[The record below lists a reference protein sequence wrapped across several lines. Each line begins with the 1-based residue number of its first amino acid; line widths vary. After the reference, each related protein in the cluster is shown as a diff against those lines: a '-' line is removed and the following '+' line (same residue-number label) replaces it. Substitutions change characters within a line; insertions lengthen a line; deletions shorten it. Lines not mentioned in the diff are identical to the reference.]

1 MIFSHLH
8 VRDIEFDLENDQFR
22 CLYGLDTVSSERPK
36 LSDVQR
42 VTEIYDDPTFF
53 LGGPDANDVKQG
65 RLGDCW
71 FLSAL
76 SMMSTSKG
84 LVEKFCVAVS
94 CYSTFSFRQVHI
106 TNRSSA
112 R

>member
-1 MIFSHLH
+1 M
-8 VRDIEFDLENDQFR
+8 R
-22 CLYGLDTVSSERPK
+22 CIYGLDAGTSKLPK
-36 LSDVQR
+36 PADVQR
-42 VTEIYDDPTFF
+42 VTEIYDEPVFF

-71 FLSAL
+71 FLAAL

-94 CYSTFSFRQVHI
+94 Q
-106 TNRSSA
+106 
-112 R
+112 